1 MSSKL
6 FVIRND
12 DDGIVAFYTDLEKAK
27 NGLKRIHNITINFQH
42 YRYVI
47 CVYDLI
53 DDEYV
58 ITNVSY
64 TYRFDTFQQND
75 DTNFH
80 NFQLKNGK
88 KLLIF
93 N

>member
-27 NGLKRIHNITINFQH
+27 NGLKTIHDITINFRH
-42 YRYVI
+42 YCYVI

-64 TYRFDTFQQND
+64 TYSFDTFQQND